1 LGDLLTKAFGEF
13 ASKDRSGHFLY
24 FQVLL
29 TILQISALEIL
40 SGFPISN
47 ESIISTKTKEKLM
60 IKYLKNHL
68 K

>member
-1 LGDLLTKAFGEF
+1 LGDSLIKAFGRF
-13 ASKDRSGHFLY
+13 GSKDRSGY
-24 FQVLL
+24 FPYSLVLL

-47 ESIISTKTKEKLM
+47 ESIISTKTKEKLT
-60 IKYLKNHL
+60 IKCLKNHL